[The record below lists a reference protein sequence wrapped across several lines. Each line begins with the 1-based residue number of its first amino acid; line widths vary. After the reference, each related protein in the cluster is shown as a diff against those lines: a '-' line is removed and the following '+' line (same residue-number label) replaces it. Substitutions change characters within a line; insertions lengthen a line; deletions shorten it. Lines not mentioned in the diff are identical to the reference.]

1 MLQTALTNEEFKCLD
16 MHEQLSL
23 VIICSTGIDSS
34 VTNLRLERIRMPKL
48 DRIDRLD
55 IIMSIYKNCRKR
67 GINNLL
73 TEHYRMT
80 GCRINRS
87 LIGTGLQKKFH
98 KSVCATLHIRLM
110 LLKRAHRRNPQQ

>member
-23 VIICSTGIDSS
+23 VIICSTGIDGS

-48 DRIDRLD
+48 DRIDRLH

-67 GINNLL
+67 WINNLL

-87 LIGTGLQKKFH
+87 LISTCLKQKFH
-98 KSVCATLHIRLM
+98 KPVSAALHVRLM
-110 LLKRAHRRNPQQ
+110 LFQRTHRGDSQQ